1 MKTLIIGQD
10 DVVRLLPMEEC
21 IALMEQTFVRL
32 AASGAVI
39 YPRSK
44 VEIDD
49 QKILGFMPAY
59 FPAIDKAGIKVT
71 TVYPGNSGT
80 KYHVHQG
87 AVLLF
92 ETENGFLQAVLD
104 AAEITTIRTGAAS
117 GLATK
122 LLARENAGDLA
133 VIGAGTQGSCHLEA
147 MMKVRS
153 IRKVKVY
160 DYFPARAAEF
170 ARREALVHKIDIE
183 VSSTVQEAVE
193 KADLICI
200 ATPAREPV
208 LRGEWLSPGVHI
220 NSVGFGG
227 PASREL
233 DTDLLSRARIFVDYR
248 ETILHDCGD
257 LLLPLKAGEIKE
269 CSILGGLGDI
279 LAGSVEGR
287 VKADD
292 ITLFKS
298 AGVAVQDLAVAD
310 YVYQKALKQGAGCSV
325 TLGGYNLNEQA

>member
-1 MKTLIIGQD
+1 MKTIVIGQD
-10 DVVRLLPMEEC
+10 DVVKLLPMEEC
-21 IALMEQTFVRL
+21 IAVMERAFTEL

-133 VIGAGTQGSCHLEA
+133 IIGAGTQGSCHLEA
-147 MMKVRS
+147 MMKVRT
-153 IRKVKVY
+153 IRKARVY
-160 DYFPARAAEF
+160 DYLPERAADF
-170 ARREALVHKIDIE
+170 ARREAMVHNVDIE
-183 VSSTVQEAVE
+183 TSSTVQEAVE

-208 LRGEWLSPGVHI
+208 LRGEWVSPGAHI

-233 DTDLLSRARIFVDYR
+233 DTGLLARSRIFVDYR

-257 LLLPLKAGEIKE
+257 LIRPLKAGEIEE

-279 LAGSVEGR
+279 LSGSAEGR
-287 VKADD
+287 LKAED

-310 YVYQKALKQGAGCSV
+310 YIYQKALKQGAGCSV
-325 TLGGYNLNEQA
+325 TLGGYNLVEQA

>member
-21 IALMEQTFVRL
+21 IAVMEGAFKEL
-32 AASGAVI
+32 AESGAVI

-44 VEIDD
+44 VEIDKE
-49 QKILGFMPAY
+49 KILGFMPAY
-59 FPAIDKAGIKVT
+59 FPAIDKTGIKVT
-71 TVYPGNSGT
+71 TVYPKNSGT

-87 AVLLF
+87 VVLLF
-92 ETENGFLQAVLD
+92 ETENGSLQAVLD

-122 LLARENAGDLA
+122 LLAREDAGDLA

-147 MMKVRS
+147 MIKVRN
-153 IRKVKVY
+153 IRKVRVY
-160 DYFPARAAEF
+160 DYFPERAAGF
-170 ARREALVHKIDIE
+170 AKRESLVHGVDIE
-183 VSSTVQEAVE
+183 VSATVKDAVTG
-193 KADLICI
+193 ANLICI
-200 ATPAREPV
+200 ATPAKEPV

-233 DTDLLSRARIFVDYR
+233 DTDLLTRSRIFVDYR

-257 LLLPLKAGEIKE
+257 MLLPLKSGEIGE
-269 CSILGGLGDI
+269 ESILGALGEI
-279 LAGSVEGR
+279 LTGKVEGR
-287 VKADD
+287 KKGED

-310 YVYQKALKQGAGCSV
+310 YIYQKALKESAGCSV
-325 TLGGYNLNEQA
+325 TLGGYNLIEQA